1 MSKDVGSHTDRQL
14 EAHYKHSHTIA
25 MQVNK
30 AQSAARIAAA
40 VLADAEAERAAAA
53 DRTKTVMDLLRAGD
67 SWNMGIMGVSGM

>member
-1 MSKDVGSHTDRQL
+1 
-14 EAHYKHSHTIA
+14 